1 MSIEQPSKQE
11 TDFIDETFVKSADV
25 FLDELSSLSDRGV
38 DRQAFYEFL
47 TQRMQV
53 LIGARNTCVAVR
65 GPAGQ
70 WVSAFKAS
78 QIKDS
83 DWLLS
88 NRFEE
93 AVDAGEAVSF
103 DAGKGLVL
111 AVPVVIESEDSFCI
125 VAVFESMPHGSWVQ
139 IYKDL
144 IATSAEIAAGFER
157 RQLVRKQDDRFS
169 RLESFVHLITNSH
182 SSLDLETAG
191 YNLANDGRHLLSA
204 DRVWIF
210 TSDGRVKPLACST
223 VTSVNERTKSFVALR
238 SAIEQANSQGLSD
251 IVVNSQSDCP
261 PALTA
266 LAGYLQSEK
275 IDGFYAVRLQ
285 RNQSDQALGFFV
297 AEFLHPHDSMSTI
310 STIKNLLPSIQSAV
324 SNADAFSGLPLRRS
338 MQTIRRLTDQFRLN
352 ALPRTVTALA
362 MLGVV
367 LAALMLIKTDF
378 EVTVKGQ
385 LRPTLE
391 RQVFAPADS
400 IVDQVLVEY
409 GQSVKQGESVLQL
422 SSNEYESKVSELQNE
437 LSAVQKELEA
447 NELLQSAAGNEGRDS
462 LFVGQVTA
470 KIEQNRL
477 QIEAVQKNIQWYLQ
491 RQQELEITAPIDGVV
506 ITRDLKLNLMKRTIG
521 VGSRLLTIADTDS
534 QWEIQFEVPDR
545 EFGYLLDAKRHERIE
560 AWDVKYRFESDL
572 SEELGA
578 RIGRCDEHNSMDENG
593 QSFVKAYVPFEKSE
607 ADHNHRVG
615 QSVVGKV
622 NCGKR
627 SLFFIWTRDVRDF
640 LRSNFF
646 WM

>member
-223 VTSVNERTKSFVALR
+223 VTSVN
-238 SAIEQANSQGLSD
+238 
-251 IVVNSQSDCP
+251 
-261 PALTA
+261 
-266 LAGYLQSEK
+266 
-275 IDGFYAVRLQ
+275 
-285 RNQSDQALGFFV
+285 
-297 AEFLHPHDSMSTI
+297 
-310 STIKNLLPSIQSAV
+310 AV
-324 SNADAFSGLPLRRS
+324 SYTHLTLP
-338 MQTIRRLTDQFRLN
+338 TIY
-352 ALPRTVTALA
+352 PV
-362 MLGVV
+362 
-367 LAALMLIKTDF
+367 
-378 EVTVKGQ
+378 
-385 LRPTLE
+385 
-391 RQVFAPADS
+391 
-400 IVDQVLVEY
+400 
-409 GQSVKQGESVLQL
+409 
-422 SSNEYESKVSELQNE
+422 
-437 LSAVQKELEA
+437 
-447 NELLQSAAGNEGRDS
+447 
-462 LFVGQVTA
+462 
-470 KIEQNRL
+470 
-477 QIEAVQKNIQWYLQ
+477 
-491 RQQELEITAPIDGVV
+491 
-506 ITRDLKLNLMKRTIG
+506 
-521 VGSRLLTIADTDS
+521 
-534 QWEIQFEVPDR
+534 
-545 EFGYLLDAKRHERIE
+545 
-560 AWDVKYRFESDL
+560 
-572 SEELGA
+572 
-578 RIGRCDEHNSMDENG
+578 
-593 QSFVKAYVPFEKSE
+593 
-607 ADHNHRVG
+607 
-615 QSVVGKV
+615 
-622 NCGKR
+622 
-627 SLFFIWTRDVRDF
+627 
-640 LRSNFF
+640 
-646 WM
+646 